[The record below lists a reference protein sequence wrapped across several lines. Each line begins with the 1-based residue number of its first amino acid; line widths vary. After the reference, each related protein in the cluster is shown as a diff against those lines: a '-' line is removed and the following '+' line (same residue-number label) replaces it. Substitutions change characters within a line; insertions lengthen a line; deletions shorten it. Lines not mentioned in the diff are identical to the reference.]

1 MTDVRRVVYFLHA
14 VRAPLLRALPHFA
27 LVPLVAGLA
36 LAPLAASAQ
45 SAQQYPDKP
54 IRFIVPFTAGG
65 TTDLLAR
72 IISSKMSEN
81 WGQPVV
87 IENRTGAGGQIANH
101 LVSKAAGDG
110 YTLLL
115 TSPAFVI
122 TAALQTSLT
131 YDPLKDF
138 VGVAQIGY
146 NTQALLVSPALGVK
160 TAKEFIAYAQARPGK
175 ILFASA
181 GAGST
186 THMLGEMFRY
196 AAGLKVVHVAFKGGV
211 DAIIEV
217 AAERVHYALVGLTGS
232 MAFIKDGKLLALA
245 VTTPKRVSVLPDVPT
260 LSEVLPGWERE
271 GSNSLLAPA
280 GTPGAIRA
288 KISKEIARILHL
300 PDVAEKLEAVGYQLA
315 PTTPEEHDRI
325 LRAQIEILSKVVRA
339 TGMRPK

>member
-1 MTDVRRVVYFLHA
+1 M
-14 VRAPLLRALPHFA
+14 PLLRALPRFA
-27 LVPLVAGLA
+27 LIALVAWLA
-36 LAPLAASAQ
+36 LSPPAASAQ
-45 SAQQYPDKP
+45 SAQKYPDKP

-72 IISSKMSEN
+72 IISSRMSEN
-81 WGQPVV
+81 WGQAVV
-87 IENRTGAGGQIANH
+87 VENRTGAGGQIANH
-101 LVSKAAGDG
+101 LVAKASGDG

-122 TAALQTSLT
+122 TAALQPNLT

-186 THMLGEMFRY
+186 VHMLCESFRY
-196 AAGLKVVHVAFKGGV
+196 AAGLKVVHVAFKGGI

-217 AAERVHYALVGLTGS
+217 AAERVHYSVVGLSGA
-232 MAFIKDGKLLALA
+232 MVFIKDGRLLALA
-245 VTTPKRVSVLPDVPT
+245 VTTPKRAPVLPDVPT
-260 LSEVLPGWERE
+260 LSEVLPAWERE

-280 GTPGAIRA
+280 GTPMPIRK
-288 KISKEIARILHL
+288 KISQEIARIVTL
-300 PDVAEKLEAVGYQLA
+300 PDVVEKLEAVGYQLA
-315 PTTPEEHDRI
+315 PTSPEEHDKI
-325 LRAQIEILSKVVRA
+325 LRAQIASLSQMVRL